1 MRSVFCKRAGGI
13 GRIDMFSINVVFK
26 GGRDGGSR
34 GKAEGG
40 GTVADIQDPPPE
52 VKVRGRGGEA
62 GGGHGGQGDQDDQ
75 GRQGGQSGHCGQSA
89 QEIEMMEKDDYQA
102 YLQNCESSAVIC
114 NAMRC
119 DTDSFSC
126 GFE

>member
-1 MRSVFCKRAGGI
+1 MFCKRAAGI
-13 GRIDMFSINVVFK
+13 GRIDMFSINVFFQ

-40 GTVADIQDPPPE
+40 STVADIQDPPPE

-62 GGGHGGQGDQDDQ
+62 GGGHGDQGDQDDQ
-75 GRQGGQSGHCGQSA
+75 GRQGGQSG

-102 YLQNCESSAVIC
+102 YLQNGESSAVIC
-114 NAMRC
+114 DAML
-119 DTDSFSC
+119 TDSSAC
-126 GFE
+126 CFE

>member
-1 MRSVFCKRAGGI
+1 MSF
-13 GRIDMFSINVVFK
+13 FK
-26 GGRDGGSR
+26 GGRDRRSR

-62 GGGHGGQGDQDDQ
+62 GGGHGGQGGRDDQ

-102 YLQNCESSAVIC
+102 YLQNGKSS
-114 NAMRC
+114 NL
-119 DTDSFSC
+119 
-126 GFE
+126 

>member
-1 MRSVFCKRAGGI
+1 
-13 GRIDMFSINVVFK
+13 MFSFNVFFQ

-52 VKVRGRGGEA
+52 VKVRGGGGEA
-62 GGGHGGQGDQDDQ
+62 GGGHGGQGGQDNQ
-75 GRQGGQSGHCGQSA
+75 GRQGRQSGHCGQIT

-102 YLQNCESSAVIC
+102 YLQNGESRAVIC
-114 NAMRC
+114 DAML
-119 DTDSFSC
+119 TDSSC
-126 GFE
+126 CCFE